1 MPVWLP
7 RLNYLKALKKKELT
21 MKRQAGFTIIEMLI
35 VVTILAMLAGILI
48 PVLEDA
54 AQASRDARR
63 ASDLKTV
70 QAALES
76 FKRVQG
82 TYPDTA
88 GAWQGDATNFGG
100 FGYDAAGYIPG
111 IVPNYMQALPKDPSG
126 EYPTADGGYMY
137 RSDGTDFKMVV
148 NVSPES
154 YPAGNPFFDPA
165 RAATAWQVCSPG
177 GYNW

>member
-1 MPVWLP
+1 
-7 RLNYLKALKKKELT
+7 

-76 FKRVQG
+76 FKRVVG

-88 GAWQGDATNFGG
+88 GAWQGDAPNFGS
-100 FGYDAAGYIPG
+100 FGYDAVGYIPG
-111 IVPNYMQALPKDPSG
+111 IVPDYMQSLPKDPSSEFPDG
-126 EYPTADGGYMY
+126 ADGGYMF

-148 NVSPES
+148 NIAPES
-154 YPAGNPFFDPA
+154 YPAGNPFFDPT
-165 RAATAWQVCSPG
+165 RPNTAWQVCSPG